1 MDITFFWLP
10 YARTLKKYIP
20 KIKLKL
26 FKFYQNL
33 PFQVTIAQE
42 KYSPKIWLLPSTK
55 SSDGTKFIPSSLI
68 HFLKN

>member
-10 YARTLKKYIP
+10 YARTLKKNIP

-33 PFQVTIAQE
+33 PISGHNSSGKIFPKNMVTSLD
-42 KYSPKIWLLPSTK
+42 K
-55 SSDGTKFIPSSLI
+55 KFRW
-68 HFLKN
+68 N